1 MCCSD
6 LLFTSTEMQGQCFQ
20 YCSALSLM
28 HEVQAE
34 AVFES
39 KLMLVC
45 RHMQA
50 LTAAISCRQ
59 PPAPLLVIPGL
70 PAATMRGGSLQM
82 ASAAHAVGGRRMLR
96 GNGSTRTV
104 AITVATVLGFVAFCI
119 AKTSD
124 NFPIDSAESIIT
136 RSAAVLL
143 DVLEMQCSH
152 VHPACVLELL
162 AASSP

>member
-1 MCCSD
+1 
-6 LLFTSTEMQGQCFQ
+6 
-20 YCSALSLM
+20 M
-28 HEVQAE
+28 HEFQAE

-70 PAATMRGGSLQM
+70 PAAMMRGGSLQM
-82 ASAAHAVGGRRMLR
+82 ASSAHAVGGRRMLR
-96 GNGSTRTV
+96 GNSSTRTV
-104 AITVATVLGFVAFCI
+104 AITVATVLGFFAFCV

-124 NFPIDSAESIIT
+124 HFPIDSAESIT
-136 RSAAVLL
+136 RSAAVLH

-162 AASSP
+162 AASSQ